1 MKISTTKQTQGA
13 MPKLDRAEK
22 TVYWLIIGEG
32 EDKYALNVG
41 KKSYEEVNKLI
52 GKEAEKEKEKDENQ
66 TEINEF
72 QNVSVY
78 PLVAEILG
86 LKISEPIDG
95 KLSEVKKA
103 LK

>member
-1 MKISTTKQTQGA
+1 MFFEFIFSLK
-13 MPKLDRAEK
+13 
-22 TVYWLIIGEG
+22 
-32 EDKYALNVG
+32 
-41 KKSYEEVNKLI
+41 
-52 GKEAEKEKEKDENQ
+52 NQ

-86 LKISEPIDG
+86 LKISESIDG
-95 KLSEVKKA
+95 KFSEVKKA